1 MNKIKEIQRA
11 TGTGLHNS
19 GRIGS
24 LITPPNE
31 FRVSEF
37 DLDPK
42 VTIEFVEPGDYTIM
56 MEGEQRRS
64 ATLRCGELIPYSIAE
79 IEQYKATEF
88 STGRCVHIFRGTH
101 KRGTNIREGP
111 GSFHYGSG
119 EVFEGRWKNNQR
131 SGLGGLYLN
140 SGYSYEGM
148 FRDDVPNG
156 RGVET
161 LPSGEKYV
169 GEFVDGKPHGRG
181 TMYYVDNGSRYE
193 GSWSKGEK
201 HGRGVMFYDNGDVTA
216 GTWVGGRRSGKLVT
230 SEAATGKTYEST
242 WVRDKFDRRTMVM
255 VTSDQLL
262 DPPVSEA
269 TPYKDLVSPLGID
282 LRHFRVVPDLWTE
295 VHPAHF
301 ERIKLA
307 FEALDKSCT
316 GEIEMDYLRSIWD
329 PNNMDTLSCMDK
341 AATTV
346 GDDNT
351 LELIEVLTGL
361 YPHLPASELRRWVQ
375 LDVPVETLLRLRGEL
390 AGVPSPKADGF
401 LVLSEGKPA
410 LSQQHV
416 EMNRGAVG
424 GVRVHRGMF
433 NRNAVLNRTDTMTFP
448 QLLGQ
453 VYPSVWKEFLR
464 RVEHSSIPLDALR
477 GYERAFDQLDESGT
491 GHLSLERM
499 KAAQKRMQSALA
511 SGNCAQAPRIIPN
524 PSNQYEAMVLRGP
537 FKSQG
542 RWLVA
547 DISVTVSFMKQI
559 DRTRSGYVSFQELI
573 RAAFPN
579 VACHLSQERL
589 NPAVKFEDVCRCCIC
604 EFCSTAKFM
613 RPKPVS
619 PYLDGSVVW

>member
-11 TGTGLHNS
+11 KGTGLHNS

-31 FRVSEF
+31 FRVNEF

-42 VTIEFVEPGDYTIM
+42 VTVDFVEPGDFTVM
-56 MEGEQRRS
+56 MEGEQKRS
-64 ATLRCGELIPYSIAE
+64 ATLRCGELIPYTIDE
-79 IEQYKATEF
+79 MEMYKGTEYA
-88 STGRCVHIFRGTH
+88 SGRCVHIFRGTH
-101 KRGTNIREGP
+101 KRGTNVREGP

-148 FRDDVPNG
+148 FRDDHPNG
-156 RGVET
+156 KGVET

-169 GEFVDGKPHGRG
+169 GEFVDGKPHGHG
-181 TMYYVDNGSRYE
+181 TMYYIDNGSRYE
-193 GSWSKGEK
+193 GQWSKGEK
-201 HGRGVMFYDNGDVTA
+201 HGKGVMFYDNGDVTFGA
-216 GTWVGGRRSGKLVT
+216 WVGGRRSGKI
-230 SEAATGKTYEST
+230 SSFQAASGKTYEST
-242 WVRDKFDRRTMVM
+242 WLRDKFDRRSMVM
-255 VTSDQLL
+255 VTSDELEL
-262 DPPVSEA
+262 PASEA
-269 TPYKDLVSPLGID
+269 TPYNEIVSPLGVD
-282 LRHFRVVPDLWTE
+282 LRHFRVLPDLWTE

-307 FEALDKSCT
+307 FEALDKACN
-316 GEIEMDYLRSIWD
+316 GEIEMDFLRSVWD
-329 PNNMDTLSCMDK
+329 PNNMETLICMDK

-375 LDVPVETLLRLRGEL
+375 LDIPVETLHRLRGEL
-390 AGVPSPKADGF
+390 AGVPSSKADGF
-401 LVLSEGKPA
+401 LVLSEGKA
-410 LSQQHV
+410 ELSQHHV
-416 EMNRGAVG
+416 EMNRGIVG

-433 NRNAVLNRTDTMTFP
+433 NRNAVLNHTDGMSFP
-448 QLLGQ
+448 QLLAQ
-453 VYPSVWKEFLR
+453 VYPSVWKEFFR
-464 RVEHSSIPLDALR
+464 RVEHSTIPKDALR
-477 GYERAFDQLDESGT
+477 GYEQAFDLLDEASS

-499 KAAQKRMQSALA
+499 KVAQKKFQAAMA
-511 SGNCAQAPRIIPN
+511 SGQQRIMH
-524 PSNQYEAMVLRGP
+524 PSNAYEGSIERST
-537 FKSQG
+537 FKAQG

-547 DISVTVSFMKQI
+547 DISVTVSLMKQI
-559 DRTRSGYVSFQELI
+559 DRTRSGYVSFSELL

-579 VACHLSQERL
+579 VACHFSQERL
-589 NPAVKFEDVCRCCIC
+589 NPSMKFEDMCRCSIC
-604 EFCSTAKFM
+604 EFCSTSKFL

-619 PYLDGSVVW
+619 PYLDGSLVW